1 MITIVLD
8 MVDKMLGKQHKCSVL
23 EDKYDVTMSSRMDFH
38 AASKI
43 IVTKIIKIA
52 NIYFLLLSQKVSI
65 QDAKQNYN

>member
-1 MITIVLD
+1 
-8 MVDKMLGKQHKCSVL
+8 MLGKQHKCSVL
-23 EDKYDVTMSSRMDFH
+23 EDKYDITSSRMDFH

-52 NIYFLLLSQKVSI
+52 NIYFLSLSQKVSI

>member
-1 MITIVLD
+1 
-8 MVDKMLGKQHKCSVL
+8 MVEKMLGKQHKCSVL
-23 EDKYDVTMSSRMDFH
+23 EDKYDVIMSSQMDFH